1 MRYRLTCLTPLLV
14 GDGRKLSPI
23 DYMVWKDHVNVL
35 DQWRIF
41 RLLAKGP
48 RLEGYLSQLKKA
60 DKLDFASWGGFAQN
74 FAGRRIPFECP
85 AYSAYWNRAVGESL
99 HIPTFAAGASGP
111 YLPGTAIK
119 GALRTG
125 MVFANW
131 RDGMLQD
138 VRKRVEGERFP
149 RRPAES
155 VEEQSLGTAG
165 TSKMRFVSAG
175 DSGVAAISDFKV
187 YLLRT
192 STLAPRGAN
201 YRARL
206 EAEPARRGGRQP
218 SRGEHTS
225 LRGNGLAGNDLHR
238 RLGRKAVLPAAR
250 GAAQRALAR
259 RVRPRQDLR
268 SCEHLCGRADP
279 VAAAVRLHGGP
290 WAARPEPGTTRA
302 APGAGPG
309 AGHLPAVARLGRR
322 TAGQER
328 MARHHQSR
336 LPADPAGLPDLQPGA
351 GDEPAVPQD
360 APDRVPEQQDRQRCP
375 GGRNCPSKSR
385 ATRRLRCAAVDRTRP
400 AGRSVQPDTRVP
412 PHLRAATPAAG
423 I

>member
-74 FAGRRIPFECP
+74 FAGRRIPFENA
-85 AYSAYWNRAVGESL
+85 AYPPYWNRAMGDSL
-99 HIPTFAAGASGP
+99 HIPTFAAGASGQ

-138 VRKRVEGERFP
+138 VLGRVKGERPP

-155 VEEQSLGTAG
+155 AEEQSLGPAG
-165 TSKMRFVSAG
+165 SNRMRYVAAG
-175 DSGVAAISDFKV
+175 DSAPIASSQFKI

-192 STLAPRGAN
+192 STLQPRGAGFTLGWKQSPRGAVDGN
-201 YRARL
+201 RPEESTPSFAEMAVPGTTFEGRWDEKNFFLQPEVRRSIRWPESTSREKLFEAVNIYAAGLLALQRSYAAWAGMGLLDKSLEELEQRL
-206 EAEPARRGGRQP
+206 A
-218 SRGEHTS
+218 
-225 LRGNGLAGNDLHR
+225 
-238 RLGRKAVLPAAR
+238 AAR
-250 GAAQRALAR
+250 EKGSCLISMGWGGGLTAKSSWLDSTNPDYRQILQQYTIYNRALA
-259 RVRPRQDLR
+259 
-268 SCEHLCGRADP
+268 
-279 VAAAVRLHGGP
+279 
-290 WAARPEPGTTRA
+290 TN
-302 APGAGPG
+302 
-309 AGHLPAVARLGRR
+309 LPF
-322 TAGQER
+322 
-328 MARHHQSR
+328 
-336 LPADPAGLPDLQPGA
+336 P
-351 GDEPAVPQD
+351 
-360 APDRVPEQQDRQRCP
+360 
-375 GGRNCPSKSR
+375 K
-385 ATRRLRCAAVDRTRP
+385 TRRIVFLNNRP
-400 AGRSVQPDTRVP
+400 ATLPGWAELSVE
-412 PHLRAATPAAG
+412 
-423 I
+423 